1 MRANRG
7 RSASHA
13 RRLVGAVVA
22 SILLLG
28 LVPAHADTKGDI
40 EAAKRKLAD
49 LQQQISTAE
58 AHLADVQH
66 QEALQRDRLTALQGE
81 MNALAAKIDQ
91 AQNAYDAT
99 RGQMVETQQ
108 ALEATRAKYATLR
121 DRLDRRARLTYE
133 MGPASSLGV
142 ILGSSNIGQ
151 LSDRLEFVDQLS
163 ALDGDLAVAVQN
175 HANDLAAEKAQL
187 EDIQAR
193 QAAALEDLGNQQT
206 QLNAKFGEAQ
216 SIYDDLAAKAQD
228 AADTEASL
236 RSAANQADALIS
248 QLQKKLAAEKLAAA
262 RAAAKAAREAA
273 RKAAAEE
280 KRREQQQQQQQGGG
294 TTDPGGSTGG
304 STGGSDPGG
313 STGGTVDGQ
322 PFSVC
327 PVDQPR
333 AYGDSFGAPRY
344 AGGYH
349 PHAGNDILAPEGT
362 PIRAT
367 FDGTASA
374 DPNGLGGNAVIVTG
388 AQGWTYNTHMVSY
401 GTLGSVSAGTIIG
414 YVGNTGDAAGGPTH
428 DHFEWHPNV
437 MPSNPYRSVYGY
449 TVIGSAI
456 DPYPYLNQVC

>member
-1 MRANRG
+1 
-7 RSASHA
+7 
-13 RRLVGAVVA
+13 
-22 SILLLG
+22 
-28 LVPAHADTKGDI
+28 
-40 EAAKRKLAD
+40 
-49 LQQQISTAE
+49 
-58 AHLADVQH
+58 
-66 QEALQRDRLTALQGE
+66 
-81 MNALAAKIDQ
+81 
-91 AQNAYDAT
+91 
-99 RGQMVETQQ
+99 
-108 ALEATRAKYATLR
+108 
-121 DRLDRRARLTYE
+121 

-142 ILGSSNIGQ
+142 ILGSSNVGQ

-163 ALDGDLAVAVQN
+163 SIDASLAVDVQN

-187 EDIQAR
+187 QDLQAR
-193 QAAALEDLGNQQT
+193 QAAALEDLGNQQD
-206 QLNAKFGEAQ
+206 QLNAKFAEAQ
-216 SIYDDLAAKAQD
+216 SIYNDLAQKAQD
-228 AADTEASL
+228 AAATEADL
-236 RSAANQADALIS
+236 RSKANEADALIS
-248 QLQKKLAAEKLAAA
+248 QLEKKLKAEKLAAA
-262 RAAAKAAREAA
+262 RAAAAAAREAA

-280 KRREQQQQQQQGGG
+280 RRREQQQQQQQQQGGGDPSGGTTGGG
-294 TTDPGGSTGG
+294 TTGGGTTGG
-304 STGGSDPGG
+304 GT
-313 STGGTVDGQ
+313 TGGTVDGQ

-327 PVDQPR
+327 PVDEPK

-367 FDGTASA
+367 FDGVASA

-388 AQGWTYNTHMVSY
+388 AQGWTYNAHMVSY

-437 MPSNPYRSVYGY
+437 IPSNPYRSVYGY